1 MAYTIFFN
9 LLFCFNLKRIELG
22 ISSLDLY
29 LTCVC
34 LIQDDDNVEVTS
46 GSPLPGVKVIIMLY
60 HFLDWKLRKRSS
72 FPASSFTSSFVS

>member
-46 GSPLPGVKVIIMLY
+46 GSPLPGVKVIIML
-60 HFLDWKLRKRSS
+60 
-72 FPASSFTSSFVS
+72 